1 MDANQVNSR
10 AIHDDDADLVPEF
23 NNLESSDDKA
33 SAVDAGEK
41 GATTGENEKELSQQQ
56 QVNDDDLERQHT
68 MRSTASYQETYPEG
82 GLQAWT
88 VVAGSWFAMIASM
101 GLMNSI
107 AVFQAYTL
115 SHQLKDHSEG
125 TVGWI
130 FSIYTWLAFFGG
142 VYIGPVFDK
151 YGPRWLVIAGCACTV
166 GALIGMSF
174 CTGKSFLFSS
184 LCITNS
190 VSSLLFPRSIPIS

>member
-1 MDANQVNSR
+1 MDPNQVNSR
-10 AIHDDDADLVPEF
+10 AIHDEPEPEVDNVDGSIDGHAMGDD
-23 NNLESSDDKA
+23 
-33 SAVDAGEK
+33 GEK
-41 GATTGENEKELSQQQ
+41 SDTVVAQDELNQQQ
-56 QVNDDDLERQHT
+56 QLDEEELERQQT

-82 GLQAWT
+82 GLQAWL

-115 SHQLKDHSEG
+115 SHQLKDLSEG

-151 YGPRWLVIAGCACTV
+151 YGPKWLVTAGCVCTV
-166 GALIGMSF
+166 SALVGMSF
-174 CTGKSFLFSS
+174 CTGRFPPCFSW
-184 LCITNS
+184 
-190 VSSLLFPRSIPIS
+190 

>member
-1 MDANQVNSR
+1 MDPQQVTSR
-10 AIHDDDADLVPEF
+10 AIHDEIDLEF
-23 NNLESSDDKA
+23 DHSETSSDENETRDR
-33 SAVDAGEK
+33 GEK
-41 GATTGENEKELSQQQ
+41 GDSEAQNEKHQPQP
-56 QVNDDDLERQHT
+56 QVNSDLERQQT
-68 MRSTASYQETYPEG
+68 TRSAASYQETYPEG
-82 GLQAWT
+82 GLQAWL

-115 SHQLKDHSEG
+115 SHQLKGTSES

-151 YGPRWLVIAGCACTV
+151 YGPKWLVVAGCACTV
-166 GALIGMSF
+166 GALVGMSF
-174 CTGKSFLFSS
+174 CTGK
-184 LCITNS
+184 
-190 VSSLLFPRSIPIS
+190 

>member
-1 MDANQVNSR
+1 MDVQQVNSR
-10 AIHDDDADLVPEF
+10 AIHDETDLEF
-23 NNLESSDDKA
+23 NNSEGSTDGNDT
-33 SAVDAGEK
+33 VNHGEK
-41 GATTGENEKELSQQQ
+41 DDSGAQDEKQQPQ
-56 QVNDDDLERQHT
+56 PQLNDDLERQQT

-82 GLQAWT
+82 GLQAWL

-115 SHQLKDHSEG
+115 SHQLEGISES

-151 YGPRWLVIAGCACTV
+151 YGPKWLVVAGCACTV

-174 CTGKSFLFSS
+174 CTGKCFWVFLSY
-184 LCITNS
+184 I
-190 VSSLLFPRSIPIS
+190 SLLLLQRPVPSRL

>member
-174 CTGKSFLFSS
+174 CTGKFFLFLFYSS
-184 LCITNS
+184 L
-190 VSSLLFPRSIPIS
+190 